1 MKAFESAEYRLKLAE
16 GFLDEAL
23 EDYALQRWRSCVD
36 NAQLSIENAGK
47 TVLSLFSV
55 ASKTHDPAQPIA
67 ALLHSGRISGEAA
80 SLVEQILPHLLAFG
94 SAEHMLTDCGDES
107 TGTPPWDL
115 FTEESARDA
124 LTSARRCAEVAR
136 TLYNVAAGANG

>member
-1 MKAFESAEYRLKLAE
+1 MKAFENAEYRLKLAE

-47 TVLSLFSV
+47 TVLSLFGI
-55 ASKTHDPAQPIA
+55 ASKTHDPAQLIA
-67 ALLHSGRISGEAA
+67 ALLRSGRIPSEAA
-80 SLVEQILPHLLAFG
+80 SLVEQMLPNLLAFG
-94 SAEHMLTDCGDES
+94 SAEHMLTDYGDEA
-107 TGTPPWDL
+107 TGTLPWDL

-124 LTSARRCAEVAR
+124 STSARRCAEVAR
-136 TLYNVAAGANG
+136 QIYDVVAGPNG